1 MSTIEEYAAARN
13 MRDQLANEL
22 ADLNAAGI
30 IPPTSRVDLYRE
42 YKTTEAR
49 LREELRGWAA

>member
-30 IPPTSRVDLYRE
+30 TPPTSRVDLYRE

>member
-1 MSTIEEYAAARN
+1 MTTIEEYAAARN

-30 IPPTSRVDLYRE
+30 TPPMSRVDLYRE